1 MTGADARGRARRCKL
16 ARVPAVVER
25 LSGLRILD
33 LTNNRLTNA
42 GLPAGLARL
51 PHLKAIGL
59 KKNCLTAVP
68 RVLGAL
74 RSLQEIYL
82 EDNTELEVRRPRPRP
97 RRRPRPR
104 PRRRPRPR
112 PRPRIMTIKMEGAN
126 GGCLDVCPA
135 SCSAV
140 LRGACMRAPCRRSH
154 ERGLLQR
161 GFGGRAGERGFLG

>member
-1 MTGADARGRARRCKL
+1 M
-16 ARVPAVVER
+16 PAVVER

-82 EDNTELEVRRPRPRP
+82 EDNTELEV
-97 RRRPRPR
+97 
-104 PRRRPRPR
+104 
-112 PRPRIMTIKMEGAN
+112 GARARALLSP
-126 GGCLDVCPA
+126 GGGRCVV
-135 SCSAV
+135 V
-140 LRGACMRAPCRRSH
+140 LRRACM
-154 ERGLLQR
+154 
-161 GFGGRAGERGFLG
+161 